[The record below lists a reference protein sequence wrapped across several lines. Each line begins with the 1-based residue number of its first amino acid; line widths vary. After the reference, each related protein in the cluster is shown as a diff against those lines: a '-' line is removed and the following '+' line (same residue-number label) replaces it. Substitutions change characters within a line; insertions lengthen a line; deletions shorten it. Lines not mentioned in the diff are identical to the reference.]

1 MQNVIYDIN
10 IDAFEGPFD
19 LLLHLAKKKDLE
31 ISEINIA
38 EITSDYLSYLE
49 SMKELNIDIAGD
61 FLVMA
66 STLMQMKAGFLLSPY
81 GDEALEEDENFDIL
95 KQRLL
100 EYQKYKEVGKI
111 LMYKEIEHSQ
121 IYYRPL
127 FNADKGDFTITA
139 TILDLARSFNEV
151 FKALSPEMQAII
163 YDEIPIETKIRE
175 ILDLLE
181 SSQYASFTDILKLQK
196 TRRELIVSFM
206 AVLELIKNKQISA
219 MQSEVLGEI
228 RIYKVSIEA
237 YSQDEVA
244 QEYDGENAAKEPEI
258 LQLNAQENEENN
270 ENASEESNGNI

>member
-1 MQNVIYDIN
+1 MQNLLYDVN

-19 LLLHLAKKKDLE
+19 LLLHLTKKKDLE

-38 EITSDYLSYLE
+38 EITADYLSYLE

-66 STLMQMKAGFLLSPY
+66 STLMLMKARALLSPL
-81 GDEALEEDENFDIL
+81 GNDDLEEEEDFDIL
-95 KQRLL
+95 KQRLI

-121 IYYRPL
+121 VYYRPL
-127 FNADKGDFTITA
+127 FNADKSDFTINA
-139 TILDLARSFNEV
+139 TILDLARSFNEIL
-151 FKALSPEMQAII
+151 KALPEDIREIMYQ
-163 YDEIPIETKIRE
+163 EIPIEVKIRE

-181 SSQYASFTDILKLQK
+181 GGQYISFTDILKLQK

-206 AVLELIKNKQISA
+206 AILELIKNKQISA
-219 MQSEVLGEI
+219 MQSESFGEI
-228 RIYKVSIEA
+228 RIYKVSVEA

-244 QEYDGENAAKEPEI
+244 VENDDENTSKEPEV
-258 LQLNAQENEENN
+258 LQLNAQENDENN
-270 ENASEESNGNI
+270 ENESL